1 MSEEANI
8 ILPTIEIKKPKEKPF
23 ECPVCGKKYKTE
35 KSFLKHLESHEEENV
50 EEQIEEVEQE
60 KSSIFS
66 RFLPSGNSDPNE
78 KLEKLQKELENLLLS
93 NPSIDISKPCGNTTL
108 EKIYTMSEDE
118 LKARIFDA
126 KRGLTSGLDMKIADS
141 TLGFANMIVG
151 NMLGCV
157 EELEE
162 SVRNDITLRN
172 ATKDMMSMSVL
183 SYVPSNV
190 KVAGLYALNVGSA
203 LQKSKIKKQRCQV
216 EIENI

>member
-8 ILPTIEIKKPKEKPF
+8 ILPTIEIKKSKEKPF

-35 KSFLKHLESHEEENV
+35 KSFLKHLESHEELNEENV
-50 EEQIEEVEQE
+50 EEVEQNE
-60 KSSIFS
+60 QSFFS
-66 RFLPSGNSDPNE
+66 KFLPSGSTNNND

-93 NPSIDISKPCGNTTL
+93 NPSLDISKPCGNTTL
-108 EKIYTMSEDE
+108 EKIYLMSEDE
-118 LKARIFDA
+118 LKARIFEA

-151 NMLGCV
+151 NMLGCL

-162 SVRNDITLRN
+162 SVKNDNTLRN

-183 SYVPSNV
+183 SYIPGNV

-203 LQKSKIKKQRCQV
+203 LQKAKIKKQRCHV